1 MLLLKGIV
9 LFNVP
14 CYVDH
19 FNGHRHFAE
28 GWRTVFRPNAKILNL
43 NLSWS
48 TSFCRQHYWSCCPFK
63 KNLCIMKHTKVEW
76 IQLREL
82 SDLLQREYPVVF
94 DSSLTIWCVKVFQL
108 IVDILC
114 PTPQI
119 SYFSQKFWFLLM
131 ENGISRS
138 QSGC

>member
-1 MLLLKGIV
+1 
-9 LFNVP
+9 
-14 CYVDH
+14 
-19 FNGHRHFAE
+19 
-28 GWRTVFRPNAKILNL
+28 
-43 NLSWS
+43 
-48 TSFCRQHYWSCCPFK
+48 
-63 KNLCIMKHTKVEW
+63 MKHTKVEW

-82 SDLLQREYPVVF
+82 SDLLQREYPLVF
-94 DSSLTIWCVKVFQL
+94 DNSLTIRCV
-108 IVDILC
+108 VDILC